1 MVESRKK
8 KIFRNV
14 APAILS
20 NACVFLFSVVDGIF
34 VGNGAGSQALGA
46 VNIALPFV
54 LLAQALNAMASI
66 GGVTITAIRFGRGDK
81 EGAQNAFMHSF
92 TLNLIVGILI
102 TLSGSVF
109 TGAVCGLLGASESYY
124 SLVTEYVFWY
134 ALFAIP
140 NALSLNLQSFCR
152 NDNSPGLVAVTNVVS
167 TAINIFLDWLFVFPL
182 EMGVMGAAV
191 ATGISQTV
199 GLLIVLT
206 HYVFKKGNLRIGRY
220 KPQRKLFGKI
230 LFRGLPEAIAQFSTP
245 VTTLCMNYT
254 LMDTY
259 GDIGINSF
267 AIISYLS
274 SFTMAVFFGASEGMQ
289 PLFGQAY
296 GAKEDDDLKHYYRAG
311 QLISIIGSALCVAVY
326 VIFPHALCRLFGAD
340 DQTVDFTAIH
350 MWEYCWGFIVGSI
363 NTMMSAYFYSTKR
376 STQAIVLNAVRSL
389 VMNSLIITFLPKIF
403 GGAIVWHTFGIYEVI
418 VLIIAIVL
426 KKVSERKGV
435 VYK

>member
-1 MVESRKK
+1 MALSRNRI
-8 KIFRNV
+8 IFKNV
-14 APAILS
+14 APAILA

-81 EGAQNAFMHSF
+81 DGAQNAFMHSF
-92 TLNLIVGILI
+92 TLNLVVGILI

-109 TGAVCGLLGASESYY
+109 TGAVCSLLGASESYLP
-124 SLVTEYVFWY
+124 LVREYIFWY

-152 NDNSPGLVAVTNVVS
+152 NDGSPGLVAITNIVS
-167 TAINIFLDWLFVFPL
+167 TAINIFLDWLFVFPMQ
-182 EMGVMGAAV
+182 MGVMGAAV

-199 GLLIVLT
+199 GLLVILT
-206 HYVFKKGNLRIGRY
+206 HYLFKKGSLRIRRY
-220 KPQRKLFGKI
+220 KPQGKLFRKI
-230 LFRGLPEAIAQFSTP
+230 VFRGLPEGIAQFSTP

-254 LMDTY
+254 LMAAF
-259 GDIGINSF
+259 GDIGINAF

-274 SFTMAVFFGASEGMQ
+274 SFTMSVFFGASEGMQ

-296 GAKEDDDLKHYYRAG
+296 GAKEDENLKYYYRAG
-311 QLISIIGSALCVAVY
+311 QIISIVGSAFCVAIY
-326 VIFPHALCRLFGAD
+326 VIFQHFLCKLFGAD
-340 DQTVDFTAIH
+340 GETLEFTAIH
-350 MWEYCWGFIVGSI
+350 MWEYCWGFIIGSI
-363 NTMMSAYFYSTKR
+363 NTMLSAYFYSTKR
-376 STQAIVLNAVRSL
+376 SGQAIALNTVRSL
-389 VMNSLIITFLPKIF
+389 VMNTLIITLLPRIF
-403 GGAIVWHTFGIYEVI
+403 GNAVVWHTFGIYEI
-418 VLIIAIVL
+418 LVLIMAFIL
-426 KKVSERKGV
+426 KRSSERNGI

>member
-1 MVESRKK
+1 
-8 KIFRNV
+8 
-14 APAILS
+14 
-20 NACVFLFSVVDGIF
+20 
-34 VGNGAGSQALGA
+34 
-46 VNIALPFV
+46 
-54 LLAQALNAMASI
+54 MASI

-182 EMGVMGAAV
+182 QMGVMGAAT

-206 HYVFKKGNLRIGRY
+206 HYLFKKGNLRIGRY
-220 KPQRKLFGKI
+220 KPQMKLFGKI

-296 GAKEDDDLKHYYRAG
+296 GAKEDDNLKHYYRAG

-340 DQTVDFTAIH
+340 GETVDFTAVH

-376 STQAIVLNAVRSL
+376 SAQAIALNTVRSL
-389 VMNSLIITFLPKIF
+389 VMNSLIITFLPKLF
-403 GGAIVWHTFGIYEVI
+403 GGAVVWHTFGIYEVI

>member
-1 MVESRKK
+1 MTSLRNKTILK
-8 KIFRNV
+8 NV
-14 APAILS
+14 APAILA

-81 EGAQNAFMHSF
+81 TGAQNAFMHSF
-92 TLNLIVGILI
+92 TLNLAVGILI

-109 TGAVCGLLGASESYY
+109 TSAVCGLLGASENYLP
-124 SLVTEYVFWY
+124 LVKEYVFWY

-152 NDNSPGLVAVTNVVS
+152 NDGSPGLVAITNIVS
-167 TAINIFLDWLFVFPL
+167 TSLNIFLDWLFVFPMQ
-182 EMGVMGAAV
+182 MGVMGAAV

-199 GLLIVLT
+199 GLLVILT
-206 HYVFKKGNLRIGRY
+206 HYILKKGNLRICRY
-220 KPQRKLFGKI
+220 RPQGSLFRKI
-230 LFRGLPEAIAQFSTP
+230 IFRGLPEGIAQFSTP

-254 LMDTY
+254 LMATF
-259 GDIGINSF
+259 GDIGINAF

-274 SFTMAVFFGASEGMQ
+274 SFTMSVFFGASEGMQ

-296 GAKEDDDLKHYYRAG
+296 GAKEDDNLKYYYRAG
-311 QLISIIGSALCVAVY
+311 QIISIVGSMLCVAIY
-326 VIFPHALCRLFGAD
+326 VIFPHFLCKLFGAD
-340 DQTVDFTAIH
+340 GETLEFTAVH
-350 MWEYCWGFIVGSI
+350 MWEYCWGFIIGSI
-363 NTMMSAYFYSTKR
+363 NTLLSAYFYSTKR
-376 STQAIVLNAVRSL
+376 SGQAIALNVIRSL
-389 VMNSLIITFLPKIF
+389 VMNTLVIILLPKIF
-403 GGAIVWHTFGIYEVI
+403 GNAVVWHTFGIYEVL
-418 VLIIAIVL
+418 VLIIAFAL
-426 KKVSERKGV
+426 KKGSERNGI